1 MVFSKRRVC
10 KIRLQLMIDGENIND
25 VQKTKFLR
33 IIIDNKLKWKD
44 HISYITG
51 KVSRGVGM
59 IIKARN
65 YLKRNG
71 LRRLYLQLQP
81 SSSMNG
87 SVRPSGRLSVRP
99 SVTPFSLCSHRD
111 HRIIMK
117 FSGVITNDRSDVLA
131 KCQGQRSNIKV
142 TQAKPQFSH
151 FRIVTP
157 VWIHIWWWNGAH
169 SLILLG
175 TGALFWRSSVKFQCH
190 TAKKIVDFDPNWAF
204 PDCNSNLIS
213 PVAMKWCTTP
223 EAA

>member
-1 MVFSKRRVC
+1 MEGPYLIHYRKS
-10 KIRLQLMIDGENIND
+10 
-25 VQKTKFLR
+25 
-33 IIIDNKLKWKD
+33 
-44 HISYITG
+44 ITG
-51 KVSRGVGM
+51 CWYDHKSPKLFKAQWAEASVSSAAT
-59 IIKARN
+59 KQ
-65 YLKRNG
+65 
-71 LRRLYLQLQP
+71 LYEWFSP
-81 SSSMNG
+81 S
-87 SVRPSGRLSVRP
+87 VCPSVRP
-99 SVTPFSLCSHRD
+99 SVTPISLCSHRD

-151 FRIVTP
+151 FRTVTP